1 MSMFFLI
8 VSMVIALTLGGV
20 GTVTLATG
28 RVAVP
33 WLRNG
38 VGRPGVWGAGVMLL
52 AAGVAAARVVP
63 FEADMALMLGGLV
76 LVGLSQILGRQ
87 GAQQPKE

>member
-1 MSMFFLI
+1 MFFLI
-8 VSMVIALTLGGV
+8 VSMVMALTFGV
-20 GTVTLATG
+20 VGMVTLVTG

-33 WLRNG
+33 WLRNS

-52 AAGVAAARVVP
+52 AAGVAAARVMP
-63 FEADMALMLGGLV
+63 LGANMSLMLGGLV

-87 GAQQPKE
+87 GARQTK

>member
-8 VSMVIALTLGGV
+8 VSMVMALTLGGV

-33 WLRNG
+33 RLRNG

-76 LVGLSQILGRQ
+76 LVGLSQVLGRQ

>member
-1 MSMFFLI
+1 MFFLI
-8 VSMVIALTLGGV
+8 VSMVMSLTFGV
-20 GTVTLATG
+20 VGMVTLVTG

-33 WLRNG
+33 WLRNS

-52 AAGVAAARVVP
+52 AAGVAAARVMP
-63 FEADMALMLGGLV
+63 LGANMSLMLGGLV

-87 GAQQPKE
+87 GARQTK

>member
-8 VSMVIALTLGGV
+8 ISMMMALMLGVV

-33 WLRNG
+33 WLRRG

-52 AAGVAAARVVP
+52 AAGIAAARGMS

-76 LVGLSQILGRQ
+76 LVGLSQVLGRQ
-87 GAQQPKE
+87 GARQTK

>member
-8 VSMVIALTLGGV
+8 VGMVMALTLGVV

-33 WLRNG
+33 WLRKG

-52 AAGVAAARVVP
+52 AAGIAAARVVP

-76 LVGLSQILGRQ
+76 LVGLSQVFGRQ
-87 GAQQPKE
+87 RAQQTKE